1 MDYTVVLLNP
11 IYDALGV
18 PASLT
23 PNRAGAAAVPVTAL
37 DKTSTIEASE
47 QFDIHTV
54 RPAATIRM
62 RELTTAGVATGEIDG
77 GTIAF
82 SGRTWRIDSH
92 RLKPSPDGEAS
103 GEVLMWLTDESA
115 YA

>member
-23 PNRAGAAAVPVTAL
+23 PNGAGATAVPITVL
-37 DKTSTIEASE
+37 DKTATIEVSE
-47 QFDIHTV
+47 EFDVHSV
-54 RPAATIRM
+54 RPAATARV
-62 RELTTAGVATGEIDG
+62 RELTGAGVAAGDLDG
-77 GTIAF
+77 GTLAF

-92 RLKPSPDGEAS
+92 RLKPSPDG
-103 GEVLMWLTDESA
+103 
-115 YA
+115 